1 MKKKTNK
8 KSNQNKTN
16 PTPISPETRRASR
29 RPVFVFVFFCS
40 NSAPCSNLF
49 FFPDFLHR
57 IPRPGTDRA
66 WSKRSVAVSEPPRR
80 HRARSLSRIRTNRI
94 QKKNNHNQQNG
105 ANEEPSGRTQ
115 RCRRRLGAPCT
126 STRRRWPRRRAVR
139 PATPPSIDGPRWP
152 DVSLTNPVPSFLK
165 FFFYFC

>member
-8 KSNQNKTN
+8 KIKSKQNQ
-16 PTPISPETRRASR
+16 PDADFPRDSPGVATSSFCFFLLELG
-29 RPVFVFVFFCS
+29 PLFQFVFF
-40 NSAPCSNLF
+40 
-49 FFPDFLHR
+49 FLTSSIGFR
-57 IPRPGTDRA
+57 VLERTARGANGQWPF
-66 WSKRSVAVSEPPRR
+66 RSRRDATVREVSLE
-80 HRARSLSRIRTNRI
+80 SERTEFK
-94 QKKNNHNQQNG
+94 KKNNHNQQNG

>member
-29 RPVFVFVFFCS
+29 RPVFFLFFLLELGPLFQFV
-40 NSAPCSNLF
+40 